1 MKKENDESFWSRL
14 CDVPL
19 LPLYIS
25 SSMPLISSGENVYS
39 IAVK

>member
-1 MKKENDESFWSRL
+1 MRKDDDESFWSRM

-25 SSMPLISSGENVYS
+25 SSMPLISTGENVYGL
-39 IAVK
+39 AVR